1 MTKNSKTD
9 DLSFD
14 VLIVGGGL
22 AGATLALML
31 GQKGIRTAVIERFP
45 LSLQRQ
51 RSFDHRTTAL
61 AAGTI
66 RILRSIG
73 VWEHVAKT
81 SCPITHIEI
90 LDGPRLLSEW
100 PVLLDFKSSDVEG
113 DAFGYIADNMD
124 LRASLFDALSE
135 CSFITLFAP
144 TDITSIA
151 TDTDQTSVTLNDG
164 RILSAALLVGA
175 DGRGSYV
182 RDHFRVPVRGWPYG
196 HTAIICCIHHI
207 GDHKNIAIEHFNA
220 HGPFAVLP
228 MTDDENG
235 LHRSGIVWSMPP
247 AEARKVMAMD
257 DDTFADALSSR
268 MPDRY
273 GEITVHAPRAAYP
286 LTLQHA
292 LRYTGPRMV
301 LVADAAHGIHPI
313 AGQGLNLG
321 MRGLADLA
329 DLLIPAHQNG
339 QDLGAPDLLEQYER
353 TRRRDTIGMIG
364 TTDILTDLFGLSI
377 PGIPL
382 IRRWGLRAVQAIPP
396 LKRFFIQ
403 QAMGAE
409 LTTKSYTWDQR

>member
-31 GQKGIRTAVIERFP
+31 GQQGIRTGVIERFP
-45 LSLQRQ
+45 LSVQRE

-61 AAGTI
+61 AAGTV
-66 RILRSIG
+66 RILNSIG
-73 VWEHVAKT
+73 VWKHVAPT

-100 PVLLDFKSSDVEG
+100 PVLLDFKSADVDG
-113 DAFGYIADNMD
+113 DAFGYIADNMN
-124 LRASLFDALSE
+124 LRGSLFDEMSQCA
-135 CSFITLFAP
+135 FITLFAP
-144 TDITSIA
+144 TDIASIE
-151 TDTDQTSVTLNDG
+151 TDTHCTSVTLNDG

-182 RDHFRVPVRGWPYG
+182 RDHFRVPVRGWPYD
-196 HTAIICCIHHI
+196 HTAVICSIHHT
-207 GDHKNIAIEHFNA
+207 GDHHNIAIEHFNA

-257 DDTFADALSSR
+257 NDIFAQALASR

-273 GEITVHAPRAAYP
+273 GDITVHAPRAAYP

-292 LRYTGPRMV
+292 QRYIGPRMV

-321 MRGLADLA
+321 MRDLADLA
-329 DLLIPAHQNG
+329 DLLISAYKDG
-339 QDLGAPDLLEQYER
+339 QDLGAPDLLAHYER
-353 TRRRDTIGMIG
+353 MRRRDTIGMIG
-364 TTDILTDLFGLSI
+364 TTDILTGLFGFSL

-382 IRRWGLRAVQAIPP
+382 VRRWGLRAVQAIPS

-409 LTTKSYTWDQR
+409 LTTKSYAWDQR